1 MKRGMMKSEQS
12 VRREFNRV
20 CGLIK
25 HKNDECKCCLE
36 QKVYADALL
45 WVLWKEGSIHG
56 FRNKQNQKQTKTK
69 LQRNGR

>member
-1 MKRGMMKSEQS
+1 MKSEQS
-12 VRREFNRV
+12 VRSEFNRV

-45 WVLWKEGSIHG
+45 WVLWKEDLIHG
-56 FRNKQNQKQTKTK
+56 FRFLITSPGSTSHIQNQEDGI
-69 LQRNGR
+69 RH

>member
-1 MKRGMMKSEQS
+1 MKNEHS

-45 WVLWKEGSIHG
+45 WVLWKEDSIHG
-56 FRNKQNQKQTKTK
+56 FRNKQKSSYKGTEGSKDV
-69 LQRNGR
+69 